1 MKLNKL
7 LALVDFSVYIAF
19 ILDGNVYSEMSGSPD
34 YKYIYNHSELYN
46 VKNINIVEDDLYIE
60 VEQ

>member
-1 MKLNKL
+1 MKLVDL

-19 ILDGNVYSEMSGSPD
+19 ILDGEVYSEMSGHPV
-34 YKYIYNHSELYN
+34 YKYIYNHSELYIVKSIN
-46 VKNINIVEDDLYIE
+46 VVEDDLYIE